1 MKTELKKE
9 RIYLCAP
16 NSCVATSITITGN
29 LEIDNISNAIR
40 EAVKH
45 HQILNA
51 KISVEDSGKA
61 YYITE
66 NVRHFSITVSD
77 TSWEKIVEEQVKIRL
92 EIENGELIRF
102 FIIPQTDSVQLVI
115 INHHLAGD
123 GLSVAFLIEDI
134 MNILSG
140 KEIAY
145 KDIQLMDPLKYT
157 DVSSLSPMIRFLMK
171 GLNKRWGK
179 SGTIFQQDDYIRL
192 FNKYWNERNIK
203 IYSQTINKDT
213 IEKLFQI
220 SKQNNISINSIL
232 LTAFYKVFQSKTD
245 IGISINLREK
255 ENKGMGN
262 YATGI
267 SIPYCYDN
275 NLSFDDNA
283 VKVHKVVYDKIN
295 KKDKYFLMQFM
306 NGLSQTLIDATYFS
320 VFDSYKNKSAQMTAN
335 MFDYCN
341 NPQGISITNLTNVPI
356 ATNYGPYQLSNYL
369 CLPPLVPN
377 TKIIFGVSTFDERMN
392 ITMCTEESVTFD
404 KEDFLETVVE
414 TLLQIN

>member
-335 MFDYCN
+335 MFGYCN

>member
-335 MFDYCN
+335 MFGYCN

-404 KEDFLETVVE
+404 KEEIGRAHV
-414 TLLQIN
+414 

>member
-1 MKTELKKE
+1 
-9 RIYLCAP
+9 
-16 NSCVATSITITGN
+16 
-29 LEIDNISNAIR
+29 
-40 EAVKH
+40 
-45 HQILNA
+45 
-51 KISVEDSGKA
+51 
-61 YYITE
+61 
-66 NVRHFSITVSD
+66 
-77 TSWEKIVEEQVKIRL
+77 
-92 EIENGELIRF
+92 
-102 FIIPQTDSVQLVI
+102 
-115 INHHLAGD
+115 
-123 GLSVAFLIEDI
+123 
-134 MNILSG
+134 
-140 KEIAY
+140 
-145 KDIQLMDPLKYT
+145 
-157 DVSSLSPMIRFLMK
+157 
-171 GLNKRWGK
+171 
-179 SGTIFQQDDYIRL
+179 
-192 FNKYWNERNIK
+192 
-203 IYSQTINKDT
+203 
-213 IEKLFQI
+213 
-220 SKQNNISINSIL
+220 
-232 LTAFYKVFQSKTD
+232 
-245 IGISINLREK
+245 
-255 ENKGMGN
+255 MGN

-335 MFDYCN
+335 MFGYCN

-414 TLLQIN
+414 TLLQTN

>member
-192 FNKYWNERNIK
+192 FNKY
-203 IYSQTINKDT
+203 
-213 IEKLFQI
+213 
-220 SKQNNISINSIL
+220 
-232 LTAFYKVFQSKTD
+232 
-245 IGISINLREK
+245 
-255 ENKGMGN
+255 
-262 YATGI
+262 
-267 SIPYCYDN
+267 
-275 NLSFDDNA
+275 
-283 VKVHKVVYDKIN
+283 
-295 KKDKYFLMQFM
+295 
-306 NGLSQTLIDATYFS
+306 
-320 VFDSYKNKSAQMTAN
+320 
-335 MFDYCN
+335 
-341 NPQGISITNLTNVPI
+341 
-356 ATNYGPYQLSNYL
+356 
-369 CLPPLVPN
+369 
-377 TKIIFGVSTFDERMN
+377 
-392 ITMCTEESVTFD
+392 
-404 KEDFLETVVE
+404 
-414 TLLQIN
+414 